1 MGLYIILSVLILM
14 VSALIILVVLVQNSK
29 GGGLASNFS
38 GSNQYMGVRKTGDF
52 LEKATWSLGTA
63 LILFCLLAGV
73 TIPSSEEE
81 ASSRLSGQFDQTVM
95 EQPSTT
101 IDLPESFDTEP
112 AEGDG
117 N

>member
-1 MGLYIILSVLILM
+1 MFILFMVLIVITCILTI
-14 VSALIILVVLVQNSK
+14 LIVLVQNSK
-29 GGGLASNFS
+29 GGGLATNFS
-38 GSNQYMGVRKTGDF
+38 SSNQYMGVRKTGDF

-73 TIPSSEEE
+73 TIPSGTEEE
-81 ASSRLSGQFDQTVM
+81 SSRLSGQFDQSRM
-95 EQPSTT
+95 EQPATT

-112 AEGDG
+112 AGEDG

>member
-1 MGLYIILSVLILM
+1 MFILFIVLIVITCILTI
-14 VSALIILVVLVQNSK
+14 LIVLVQNSK

-38 GSNQYMGVRKTGDF
+38 TSNQYMGVRKTGDF

-73 TIPSSEEE
+73 TIPSGEEE
-81 ASSRLSGQFDQTVM
+81 ASSRLSGQFDQSVM
-95 EQPSTT
+95 EQPPTT
-101 IDLPESFDTEP
+101 IDLPESFDSEP
-112 AEGDG
+112 LGEGE

>member
-1 MGLYIILSVLILM
+1 MFILFIVLIVITCILTI
-14 VSALIILVVLVQNSK
+14 LIVLVQNSK

-38 GSNQYMGVRKTGDF
+38 SSNQYMGVRKTGDF

-73 TIPSSEEE
+73 TIPNSEE
-81 ASSRLSGQFDQTVM
+81 AANSRLSGQFDESVM
-95 EQPSTT
+95 EQPPTT
-101 IDLPESFDTEP
+101 IDLPESFNTDPSNE
-112 AEGDG
+112 DG